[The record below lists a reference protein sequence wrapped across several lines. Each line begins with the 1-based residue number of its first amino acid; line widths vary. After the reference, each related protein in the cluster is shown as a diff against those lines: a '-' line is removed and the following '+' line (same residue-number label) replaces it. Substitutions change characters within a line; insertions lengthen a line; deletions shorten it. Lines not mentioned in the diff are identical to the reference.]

1 MEICFINLETL
12 LSFCANGIFILL
24 KIQGFH
30 IGPNKQ
36 LNDRDDKCKLSRY
49 PASVTASSL

>member
-12 LSFCANGIFILL
+12 LSFCANGIFLLL

-36 LNDRDDKCKLSRY
+36 LNDRDDKCELSRY